1 MDKITYEAIH
11 SHMRLKMQDS
21 AHDYLHV
28 YRVLYQALKIAKTHP
43 EADRDILIAS
53 CLLHDIGRQ
62 AQFENP
68 ALCHAVEGGK
78 MAYAFLRELGWAEEA
93 CLHVQSAITTHRF
106 RSGNPPK
113 TIEAQ
118 ILFDADK
125 LDVTGAL
132 GIARSL
138 AYQGHLGTPLYC
150 VDESG
155 AAQDGSAPDAEDS
168 FFREYHFKLTK
179 LYDRFYTREAW
190 EIAKHRKSILTAFY
204 AELKEEVSIPDMDE
218 LLELE

>member
-1 MDKITYEAIH
+1 MDKSTYEAIH

-21 AHDYLHV
+21 AHDSLHV
-28 YRVLYQALKIAKTHP
+28 CRVLYQALNIAKTHP
-43 EADRDILIAS
+43 EVNRDILIAS

-62 AQFENP
+62 AQFDNP

-78 MAYAFLRELGWAEEA
+78 MAYAFLLDLGWPEA
-93 CLHVQSAITTHRF
+93 DCRHVRDCVTTHRY
-106 RSGNPPK
+106 RSDNPPK

-150 VDESG
+150 VDENG
-155 AAQDGSAPDAEDS
+155 AVQDGSEAGAEDS
-168 FFREYHFKLTK
+168 FLREYHFKLRK
-179 LYDRFYTREAW
+179 LYDRFYTPEARK
-190 EIAKHRKSILTAFY
+190 IAQQRKAILTAFY
-204 AELKEEVSIPDMDE
+204 EELLEEVSIPDMGG
-218 LLELE
+218 LLQLR